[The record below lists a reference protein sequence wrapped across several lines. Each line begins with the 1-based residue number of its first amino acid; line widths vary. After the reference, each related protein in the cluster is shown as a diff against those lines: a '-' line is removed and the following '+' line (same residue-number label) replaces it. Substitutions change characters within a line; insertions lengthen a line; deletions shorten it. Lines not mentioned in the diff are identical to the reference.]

1 MRVEHTRN
9 TEQRRRH
16 LSAHRHAYTKMQ
28 TQTCTRRPSHMQVC
42 VRNPHR
48 HAFPSTYAH
57 SRARTRTIHAFLSTS
72 VQQGHI
78 WVRTHMQSHE
88 HIQVHA
94 RVHTDP
100 PTQAG
105 AHTRVHTPR
114 TRTQFPAR
122 HSPPLPLR
130 RRGGGKRDEGR
141 AGEGSQSPPPPQA
154 CDYLIL
160 PPFNPHQPRPLTL
173 PIHHP
178 NEVYLDAFSGSARGL
193 PGAHLALHRCGDDH
207 NNGDLFGSDGD
218 EPPVRGCRAAR
229 QQLEPLQSAV
239 TSCKERGG
247 ASHADTAVTPSR
259 GGAALEEVAHG
270 RSQSWKG
277 RDSCAD

>member
-1 MRVEHTRN
+1 MRAHGTLHKCRCVYVTHTG
-9 TEQRRRH
+9 T
-16 LSAHRHAYTKMQ
+16 
-28 TQTCTRRPSHMQVC
+28 
-42 VRNPHR
+42 
-48 HAFPSTYAH
+48 H
-57 SRARTRTIHAFLSTS
+57 SRVRMHTAVHAHAQSMCFHKRATRTYLD
-72 VQQGHI
+72 QE
-78 WVRTHMQSHE
+78 SHE

-94 RVHTDP
+94 RMHTDP

-122 HSPPLPLR
+122 HSLPLPLR
-130 RRGGGKRDEGR
+130 RRGGGKKDEGR
-141 AGEGSQSPPPPQA
+141 PGEGSQGPTPPQA

-160 PPFNPHQPRPLTL
+160 PLFNPHQPRPLNL
-173 PIHHP
+173 PVHHP
-178 NEVYLDAFSGSARGL
+178 NKVYLDAFIGSASGL

-207 NNGDLFGSDGD
+207 NNGDFFGSDGD

-247 ASHADTAVTPSR
+247 ASHADTTVTPSW
-259 GGAALEEVAHG
+259 GGAALEELAH
-270 RSQSWKG
+270 
-277 RDSCAD
+277 

>member
-1 MRVEHTRN
+1 MHTSGHTPVNVVHMRGGHTRN

-16 LSAHRHAYTKMQ
+16 LSAHRHAYTKVQ
-28 TQTCTRRPSHMQVC
+28 THACIRRPSHRQVR

-48 HAFPSTYAH
+48 HAFPCTYAH

-78 WVRTHMQSHE
+78 WVRTHTESRE
-88 HIQVHA
+88 HTEVHA

-122 HSPPLPLR
+122 PSPPLPLPLR
-130 RRGGGKRDEGR
+130 RRGGGEKDEGR
-141 AGEGSQSPPPPQA
+141 PGEESQGPTPPQA
-154 CDYLIL
+154 GDYLIL
-160 PPFNPHQPRPLTL
+160 CLFNAHQPRPLTL
-173 PIHHP
+173 PVHHP
-178 NEVYLDAFSGSARGL
+178 NEVYSDALSGSAPGL

-207 NNGDLFGSDGD
+207 NNGDFFGNGGE
-218 EPPVRGCRAAR
+218 EPPV
-229 QQLEPLQSAV
+229 
-239 TSCKERGG
+239 
-247 ASHADTAVTPSR
+247 
-259 GGAALEEVAHG
+259 
-270 RSQSWKG
+270 
-277 RDSCAD
+277 